1 MRNSLH
7 RARRERQVVCEPHT
21 CTRTDRQTKAHTRTC
36 THTHK
41 HTTHPSGQVMHDG
54 RGCLQVP
61 FKKHGTTGPPTTC
74 AKSLHLSCA
83 VPGYCVLLMIHSPAR
98 GGSREGHAGAVHTS
112 SVTGKQG
119 NALTRMLVRLLEQKS
134 YSSAGA
140 DSTPAPAPVRM
151 ATRAKYTCVVRLTLL
166 AGTVMEVTSLFTVAL
181 KRRALPCSL
190 QSLERPCDARV
201 REKRRGRSRREGQTD
216 TVL

>member
-1 MRNSLH
+1 MHTH
-7 RARRERQVVCEPHT
+7 RQADESTHT
-21 CTRTDRQTKAHTRTC
+21 YTH

-54 RGCLQVP
+54 RGCLHVP
-61 FKKHGTTGPPTTC
+61 FKKHGTTGSPTTC

-83 VPGYCVLLMIHSPAR
+83 VPGYCVLLMVHSPAR

-151 ATRAKYTCVVRLTLL
+151 ATRAKYTCVVRLTSL

-181 KRRALPCSL
+181 KRRVLSCSL
-190 QSLERPCDARV
+190 QFLERPCDV
-201 REKRRGRSRREGQTD
+201 
-216 TVL
+216 